1 MQTRTIRTK
10 GTPCLALALAH
21 ESSTLHTPFF
31 QNFKS
36 RWSHQ
41 CICLTWKVYTQ
52 RRAELSTFPFGDWH
66 KELVAREFQ
75 TSDAPYEKFLARLGI
90 TKDQTSAASWWR
102 TEMDGW
108 SGGESD
114 SAKTINA
121 TIRRSYE
128 EGFHPLV
135 DIPPERRVSHDDISR
150 ANLTDRNALGFL
162 RLFSWEDYYRL
173 RGIPDESPVAL
184 LLTFPIT
191 LFHLL
196 VEYGEVPCTVARML
210 KRPLRV
216 HIVGAEK
223 EINFLDAFKEVAYLL
238 EDFAIELVFIVR
250 QDMLPPSLRST
261 TSDKRE
267 LAFNLTDSLRIVLV
281 SGTYGDSL
289 DPNFDC
295 GSGAPDMVV
304 GFNAGLYA
312 YESWRS
318 VVEFLDKAKGVV
330 GVFTD
335 YNEFSGTQC
344 ASLGGATSR
353 ESTRMNPFRQPR
365 AMPVYSMN
373 LPQFS
378 NGFLYA
384 LNQQELD

>member
-1 MQTRTIRTK
+1 
-10 GTPCLALALAH
+10 
-21 ESSTLHTPFF
+21 
-31 QNFKS
+31 
-36 RWSHQ
+36 
-41 CICLTWKVYTQ
+41 
-52 RRAELSTFPFGDWH
+52 
-66 KELVAREFQ
+66 
-75 TSDAPYEKFLARLGI
+75 
-90 TKDQTSAASWWR
+90 
-102 TEMDGW
+102 MDGW

-114 SAKTINA
+114 GAKTIDV
-121 TIRRSYE
+121 TVRQSYE
-128 EGFHPLV
+128 EGFHPV
-135 DIPPERRVSHDDISR
+135 IDIPPERRVSYDDVSR
-150 ANLTDRNALGFL
+150 ANILERNPLGFL
-162 RLFSWEDYYRL
+162 RLQSWDDYYRL
-173 RGIPDESPVAL
+173 RGIPDKSPVAL

-223 EINFLDAFKEVAYLL
+223 EINFLDIFKEVAYMLP
-238 EDFAIELVFIVR
+238 EDFSIELVFIVR

-261 TSDKRE
+261 TSDKSQF
-267 LAFNLTDSLRIVLV
+267 AFNLTDGLRIVLV

-295 GSGAPDMVV
+295 GSGPPDMVI

-318 VVEFLDKAKGVV
+318 VVNFLDKSKGVV

-344 ASLGGATSR
+344 GSLGGANSR
-353 ESTRMNPFRQPR
+353 ESTCMNPFRQPR

-384 LNQQELD
+384 FNEQELD

>member
-1 MQTRTIRTK
+1 
-10 GTPCLALALAH
+10 
-21 ESSTLHTPFF
+21 
-31 QNFKS
+31 
-36 RWSHQ
+36 
-41 CICLTWKVYTQ
+41 
-52 RRAELSTFPFGDWH
+52 
-66 KELVAREFQ
+66 
-75 TSDAPYEKFLARLGI
+75 
-90 TKDQTSAASWWR
+90 
-102 TEMDGW
+102 MDGW

-128 EGFHPLV
+128 DGFYPLS

-162 RLFSWEDYYRL
+162 RLRSWEDYYRL

-191 LFHLL
+191 LYYLL

-261 TSDKRE
+261 TSDKSE
-267 LAFNLTDSLRIVLV
+267 FAFNLTDCLRIVLV

-295 GSGAPDMVV
+295 GSGPPDMVV

-318 VVEFLDKAKGVV
+318 VVNFLDRAKGVV

-344 ASLGGATSR
+344 ASLGGIKSR
-353 ESTRMNPFRQPR
+353 ESTSINPFRQPR

-384 LNQQELD
+384 FNQQELD